1 MGAEP
6 AADDLFRH
14 EAAFYRDAA
23 GYRSAVLPFVREGL
37 DQAESVL
44 VAVPAP
50 AAKLIREGLDGQR
63 AAAHGVGYADM
74 TELGRNPGRVIS
86 AIWDFA
92 GRYPGRPVRFVSE
105 LAWPGRSDA
114 EIGEV
119 AVHEA
124 MLNLAFSAGPVR
136 LLCPYDAG
144 LLAPG
149 VIADA
154 GLTHPFLRTASGVT
168 ASAKFGPAPAG
179 PTLSLTL
186 PPPPAGADRLTY
198 TTDLRAVRSFVAV
211 RAEQAGLSPDRT
223 ADLVLAVGEVAA
235 NTVRHASARGTLL
248 VWRTGTEI
256 ICQVSDLG
264 QIRDPLVGRRRPPET
279 GSLGL
284 WVVHQVCDLVELRSG
299 PGGTVVRMHMLLDG
313 GPAMGGRP

>member
-1 MGAEP
+1 M
-6 AADDLFRH
+6 AASGFRH

-37 DQAESVL
+37 DRAEAVL
-44 VAVPAP
+44 VAVPDP

-63 AAAHGVGYADM
+63 VAYADM

-124 MLNLAFSAGPVR
+124 MLNVAFAGGPVA
-136 LLCPYDAG
+136 LLCPYDTG
-144 LLAPG
+144 LLAPA
-149 VIADA
+149 VIAGA
-154 GLTHPFLRTASGVT
+154 GLTHPFPRTASGVT
-168 ASAKFGPAPAG
+168 PSEKFAPAPAG
-179 PTLSLTL
+179 LAL
-186 PPPPAGADRLTY
+186 PPPPAGAAALAY
-198 TTDLRAVRSFVAV
+198 TRDLHVVRSFVAV
-211 RAEQAGLSPDRT
+211 RAGQAGLSPDRT

-235 NTVRHASARGTLL
+235 NTVRHAGARGTLL

-256 ICQVSDLG
+256 ICQVSDQG
-264 QIRDPLVGRRRPPET
+264 QIRDPMVGRRRPPET
-279 GSLGL
+279 GGLGL

-313 GPAMGGRP
+313 VPAMGGKP

>member
-1 MGAEP
+1 M
-6 AADDLFRH
+6 AASGFRH

-37 DQAESVL
+37 DRAEAVL
-44 VAVPAP
+44 VAVPGP

-63 AAAHGVGYADM
+63 VAYADM

-124 MLNLAFSAGPVR
+124 MLNVAFAGGPVA
-136 LLCPYDAG
+136 LLCPYDTG
-144 LLAPG
+144 LLAPA
-149 VIADA
+149 VIAGA

-168 ASAKFGPAPAG
+168 PSEKFGPARRRRGPGPAAAARRG
-179 PTLSLTL
+179 GRGWPTPGTC
-186 PPPPAGADRLTY
+186 AW
-198 TTDLRAVRSFVAV
+198 
-211 RAEQAGLSPDRT
+211 
-223 ADLVLAVGEVAA
+223 
-235 NTVRHASARGTLL
+235 SARS
-248 VWRTGTEI
+248 W
-256 ICQVSDLG
+256 
-264 QIRDPLVGRRRPPET
+264 P
-279 GSLGL
+279 
-284 WVVHQVCDLVELRSG
+284 SG
-299 PGGTVVRMHMLLDG
+299 PG
-313 GPAMGGRP
+313 RPG